1 MHTPLP
7 AGRPAWWLIAL
18 LFLSVPGFAQTIR
31 GTVSSDQS
39 TLPGISVRVKNTN
52 RGTVTQPDG
61 RYEIQASSD
70 AILVFSG
77 VGYQTQEVPAGGRT
91 LLDVLLAA
99 STSDLNEVVVIGYG
113 TQKKSDLTGSISSIS
128 EAQFKRVPIA
138 SLDNGLR
145 GRAAGVQV
153 TTTSNQPGGAT
164 SIRIRGSN
172 SVNTGSEPLYVIDGF
187 PVYNDNS
194 SAGAGA
200 TVGPKLNA
208 LSLIN
213 PNDIVSVEV
222 LKDASA
228 AAIYGARGANGVVL
242 ITTKKGKE
250 GPTQFDFNAYYGVQ
264 SVTKKLPL
272 LNATEFA
279 QLVNDANG
287 KAVYTPDQIAS
298 FGKGTDWQNLIFRD
312 APVANY
318 QLTAS
323 GGDVKTKYSLSLNYF
338 DQKGVIINSGFKR
351 YSARFNFEKKATDRL
366 TFGTNLTVAS
376 TNANQA
382 LTNTGGG
389 EGTQGVV
396 VSALDFSPILNVRNS
411 SGAYTLENDRG
422 IPIGNPVATALELT
436 NKSVS
441 NRVLGTLFANYKII
455 DGLDFRTSVGVDVI
469 NTREKY
475 YAPRTILAG
484 YSLQGVGTVSS
495 ANSASWLNENTLTY
509 SKTFGQHSLT
519 ALAGFTAQHFQRNL
533 VTSSASGFVNDLLG
547 ADNLG
552 SGSIINTPTTNTIDW
567 SLVSYIGR
575 INYSFRNRYLV
586 TLTGRADGSSKFGD
600 NNKYG
605 FFPSGSVAWKLS
617 EEDFIK
623 NLNAF
628 DELKLRVS
636 YGKIGNQEISP
647 YQSLAG
653 LSNMSYIIG
662 DKVYKGFAPSNIPN
676 KDLKWE
682 TTAQTDVGLDFS
694 LFNGRLNGTI
704 DAYYKKT
711 TDMLLWINVPWST
724 GFASA
729 IRNIGSME
737 NKGLELS
744 LSAPILTGDFKW
756 NASVNISANRNKVL
770 DLGPVSQILT
780 GEINGYLKISDPVI
794 IRPGVALNGFYGY
807 VSDGIFQSGDNIA
820 GSAQP
825 TAVAGDR
832 RYKDIN
838 GDGKID
844 ASDRKYIGFAQPKH
858 YGGMTHDF
866 SYKGF
871 ELSATFNWVYGNT
884 ILNGTRADLDLPTGQ
899 KNSSARVKDRW
910 TPTNPSN
917 TIPRASLNRA
927 FLFSDAQ
934 LEDGSYLRLGAA
946 TLGYHLPTNW
956 LKQVGL
962 SSAKIYVTGQNLWT
976 WTNYTGYDPETNQ
989 SGQNNILRGID
1000 SDAYPLAKTWLAGI
1014 QIRF

>member
-31 GTVSSDQS
+31 GTVSSDQH

-77 VGYQTQEVPAGGRT
+77 VGYQTQEVPVSGRT

-509 SKTFGQHSLT
+509 SKTFGQHSL
-519 ALAGFTAQHFQRNL
+519 
-533 VTSSASGFVNDLLG
+533 
-547 ADNLG
+547 
-552 SGSIINTPTTNTIDW
+552 
-567 SLVSYIGR
+567 
-575 INYSFRNRYLV
+575 
-586 TLTGRADGSSKFGD
+586 
-600 NNKYG
+600 
-605 FFPSGSVAWKLS
+605 
-617 EEDFIK
+617 
-623 NLNAF
+623 
-628 DELKLRVS
+628 
-636 YGKIGNQEISP
+636 
-647 YQSLAG
+647 
-653 LSNMSYIIG
+653 
-662 DKVYKGFAPSNIPN
+662 
-676 KDLKWE
+676 
-682 TTAQTDVGLDFS
+682 
-694 LFNGRLNGTI
+694 
-704 DAYYKKT
+704 
-711 TDMLLWINVPWST
+711 
-724 GFASA
+724 
-729 IRNIGSME
+729 
-737 NKGLELS
+737 
-744 LSAPILTGDFKW
+744 
-756 NASVNISANRNKVL
+756 
-770 DLGPVSQILT
+770 
-780 GEINGYLKISDPVI
+780 
-794 IRPGVALNGFYGY
+794 
-807 VSDGIFQSGDNIA
+807 
-820 GSAQP
+820 
-825 TAVAGDR
+825 
-832 RYKDIN
+832 
-838 GDGKID
+838 
-844 ASDRKYIGFAQPKH
+844 
-858 YGGMTHDF
+858 
-866 SYKGF
+866 
-871 ELSATFNWVYGNT
+871 
-884 ILNGTRADLDLPTGQ
+884 
-899 KNSSARVKDRW
+899 
-910 TPTNPSN
+910 
-917 TIPRASLNRA
+917 
-927 FLFSDAQ
+927 
-934 LEDGSYLRLGAA
+934 
-946 TLGYHLPTNW
+946 
-956 LKQVGL
+956 
-962 SSAKIYVTGQNLWT
+962 
-976 WTNYTGYDPETNQ
+976 
-989 SGQNNILRGID
+989 
-1000 SDAYPLAKTWLAGI
+1000 
-1014 QIRF
+1014 

>member
-31 GTVSSDQS
+31 GTVSSDQH

-70 AILVFSG
+70 AVLVFSG

-91 LLDVLLAA
+91 LIDVLLAA

-287 KAVYTPDQIAS
+287 KAVYPPDQIAS

-455 DGLDFRTSVGVDVI
+455 DGLDFRTSVDVDVI

-519 ALAGFTAQHFQRNL
+519 ALAGFSAQHFQRNL

-552 SGSIINTPTTNTIDW
+552 SGSIINTPTTNTLDW